1 VVFGLAKSIWMRL
14 LVNSLGSLTF
24 VRLANP
30 VVVTRA
36 ESMHVKIIT
45 AMCNKCPS
53 ISLAFTMNLQVRP
66 M

>member
-1 VVFGLAKSIWMRL
+1 MRL